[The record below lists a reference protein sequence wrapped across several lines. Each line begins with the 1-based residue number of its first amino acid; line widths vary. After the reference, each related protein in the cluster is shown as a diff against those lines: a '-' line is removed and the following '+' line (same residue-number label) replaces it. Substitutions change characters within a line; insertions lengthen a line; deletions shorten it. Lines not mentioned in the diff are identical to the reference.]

1 MVTKAI
7 YKGHVLSANRKTNG
21 KVLIW
26 GNDKELL
33 KFGFNEDR
41 SDTPISYD
49 KIVDKSELEELY
61 HEYEYGTWK
70 DIEFVID
77 GGTDENYTLWYS
89 YSDYEKEDDII
100 QKCELFNFEKYDRN
114 VYVKSVPKTEVT
126 NYRIEKEDLL
136 HKQI

>member
-61 HEYEYGTWK
+61 NEYEYVTWK
-70 DIEFVID
+70 DIEFVIF
-77 GGTDENYTLWYS
+77 GGTDENYTLLYS
-89 YSDYEKEDDII
+89 YSDYEKENDII

-136 HKQI
+136 HK

>member
-61 HEYEYGTWK
+61 HEYEYVTWK
-70 DIEFVID
+70 DIEFVIF
-77 GGTDENYTLWYS
+77 GGTDENYTLLYS

-100 QKCELFNFEKYDRN
+100 QKLELFNFEKYDRN

-136 HKQI
+136 NK

>member
-7 YKGHVLSANRKTNG
+7 YKGYVLSANRKTNG

-136 HKQI
+136 NK

>member
-7 YKGHVLSANRKTNG
+7 YKGHVLSANRMING

-33 KFGFNEDR
+33 KLGFKKDK
-41 SDTPISYD
+41 SDTPVSYD

-136 HKQI
+136 HI

>member
-1 MVTKAI
+1 METKAI

-126 NYRIEKEDLL
+126 NYRIEKEGLL
-136 HKQI
+136 HK

>member
-61 HEYEYGTWK
+61 HEYEFGTWK

-136 HKQI
+136 HK

>member
-61 HEYEYGTWK
+61 NEYEYVTWK
-70 DIEFVID
+70 DIEFVIF
-77 GGTDENYTLWYS
+77 GGTDENYTLLYS
-89 YSDYEKEDDII
+89 YSDYEKENDII
-100 QKCELFNFEKYDRN
+100 QKLELFNFEKYDRN

-136 HKQI
+136 HK

>member
-100 QKCELFNFEKYDRN
+100 QKG
-114 VYVKSVPKTEVT
+114 SV
-126 NYRIEKEDLL
+126 LL
-136 HKQI
+136 TS

>member
-136 HKQI
+136 HK